1 MKYLKTFEEFLNEA
15 LLNEAKENYWGEKY
29 TEDDIKDYV
38 TIAKKYINMAPDKVG
53 KTIKAYS
60 TSKGVIKVIWEVRK
74 KRKAEFKKEEAT
86 IGRGGEFIND
96 VISTPEAEAS
106 VSLLSPS
113 QKTGQDSKI
122 DMKMFIIIYKENDKK

>member
-1 MKYLKTFEEFLNEA
+1 
-15 LLNEAKENYWGEKY
+15 
-29 TEDDIKDYV
+29 
-38 TIAKKYINMAPDKVG
+38 MAPDKIG

-74 KRKAEFKKEEAT
+74 KRKAEFKKEEAK
-86 IGRGGEFIND
+86 IGRDGEFINN

-113 QKTGQDSKI
+113 QKVGQDSKV
-122 DMKMFIIIYKENDKK
+122 DMLMHITIYLESNKK